1 MDNKRLVR
9 HFIDLTWN
17 QGRHSI
23 ARSLLRRDFT
33 YHASMIDEPM
43 DFDGMVAL
51 INTIK
56 AAMDDFSVSVE
67 EILAEG
73 DRVVTQSTF
82 TGTLVRPLLGFEPSD
97 RLLSLSAVTFW
108 SIARDQIVDGQSQ
121 LDTAELA
128 RHIQRSRVRFTA

>member
-1 MDNKRLVR
+1 MDNKKLIH

-17 QGRHSI
+17 QGRHNI
-23 ARSLLRRDFT
+23 AKSLLRRDFT
-33 YHASMIDEPM
+33 YHASMVDEPM
-43 DFDGMVAL
+43 DFAGMVAL

-56 AAMDDFSVSVE
+56 AAMEDFSVSVE
-67 EILAEG
+67 EVLAEG

-82 TGTLVRPLLGFEPSD
+82 SGTLVRPLLGFEPSD

-108 SIARDQIVDGQSQ
+108 SLERGQIVDAQSQ

-128 RHIQRSRVRFTA
+128 RHVQRSLVRFTA